1 MASLPDGA
9 YGGQTLAGEQLRIV
23 EAIWRACKDASL
35 TDRDAVIAL
44 ITADTESSFQ
54 TGPAVYMKDHN
65 SVGPFQQRPLP
76 TNPWW
81 GTVAECEDPY
91 TSARLFLRELVKI
104 ADRGSMTEGQ
114 AAQAVQRSAY
124 PDRYQQRVD
133 VGRALVQALNSG
145 GKPVT
150 HALYY
155 PPADRTTQDFS
166 RAYPGSIM
174 PKVDTIAWH
183 TTEGGYA
190 WPGYSGGSMAP
201 SLTGFPDVPN
211 KRILWRQHFP
221 VNMSARALVH
231 PRTPVDV
238 RTNDLNV
245 CQVEL
250 CGTCDTAGPGFFW
263 PTAPDWALQG
273 LADFA
278 KWMSPA
284 GEWEVPL
291 VSTPRPW
298 LAYPRSYGAS
308 AARMTASEWLNFSGH
323 CGHQHVYGNDHG
335 DPGSLNVARMLQL
348 AQDTTPTPPAPPVP
362 TPTGDDMAVSP
373 NFEPNFDALNK
384 DLRAWCAGLRKD
396 FDALNKD
403 LRADLGEKE
412 REIDALNAKVDQLLA
427 KP

>member
-1 MASLPDGA
+1 MTLPDGA
-9 YGGQTLAGEQLRIV
+9 YGGQSLAGEQLRIV
-23 EAIWRACKDASL
+23 EAIWRAHKDASL

-44 ITADTESSFQ
+44 ITADTESNFQ
-54 TGPAVYMKDHN
+54 TGPAVFQKDAD
-65 SVGPFQQRPLP
+65 SVGPFQQRPSQG
-76 TNPWW
+76 W
-81 GTVAECEDPY
+81 GTIAQCEDPY
-91 TSARLFLRELVKI
+91 TSARAFLRELVKI
-104 ADRGSMTEGQ
+104 ASRVSMTEGQ

-155 PPADRTTQDFS
+155 PPADKTTQDFS
-166 RAYPGSIM
+166 GVYPGSVM

-201 SLTGFPDVPN
+201 TFTGLPDPGSQTVA
-211 KRILWRQHFP
+211 WRQYFP

-231 PRTPVDV
+231 PRSPVDV

-250 CGTCDTAGPGFFW
+250 AGTCDTAGPGFFW
-263 PTAPDWALQG
+263 PTAPDWALQA

-278 KWMSPA
+278 KFMA
-284 GEWEVPL
+284 TEWEVPL

-298 LAYPRSYGAS
+298 LAYPGSYGAS
-308 AARMTASEWLNFSGH
+308 AARMTAAEWLNFSGH

-348 AQDTTPTPPAPPVP
+348 AQGTTPQPTPSPAP
-362 TPTGDDMAVSP
+362 TPTGANDMAVSP
-373 NFEPNFDALNK
+373 DFESNFDGLNK
-384 DLRAWCAGLRKD
+384 DLRAWCKAMDQK

-403 LRADLGEKE
+403 LRADLARKQQEL
-412 REIDALNAKVDQLLA
+412 DAIQAKLGA
-427 KP
+427 

>member
-145 GKPVT
+145 GKTVSVTNGAPFVQAAHVSTGSNLPVNRVVI
-150 HALYY
+150 HATVS
-155 PPADRTTQDFS
+155 PCVRGGA
-166 RAYPGSIM
+166 RATAAYFQNQSAGGSAHYIVDPGEI
-174 PKVDTIAWH
+174 VQCVAEAAIAWH
-183 TTEGGYA
+183 APPNRNSIGIELCDPMA
-190 WPGYSGGSMAP
+190 DSGGRELAASRWADADHEAMLRLAAAATAEMCAKYAIP
-201 SLTGFPDVPN
+201 MVRLSPADLLAGKRGVCAHADVATAWRQTDHWDVGAGFPWD
-211 KRILWRQHFP
+211 RF
-221 VNMSARALVH
+221 MSYVTAGA
-231 PRTPVDV
+231 TPV
-238 RTNDLNV
+238 
-245 CQVEL
+245 
-250 CGTCDTAGPGFFW
+250 
-263 PTAPDWALQG
+263 API
-273 LADFA
+273 
-278 KWMSPA
+278 
-284 GEWEVPL
+284 
-291 VSTPRPW
+291 
-298 LAYPRSYGAS
+298 
-308 AARMTASEWLNFSGH
+308 
-323 CGHQHVYGNDHG
+323 
-335 DPGSLNVARMLQL
+335 
-348 AQDTTPTPPAPPVP
+348 APVTPVP
-362 TPTGDDMAVSP
+362 PTQGDDMAVSP
-373 NFEPNFDALNK
+373 DFENNFNTLNK
-384 DLRAWCAGLRKD
+384 DLRAWCGGLRKD

-403 LRADLGEKE
+403 LRADLTVKE
-412 REIDALNAKVDQLLA
+412 QEIDALNAKVDQLLA